1 VRRAAAGLLRECGDD
16 MRRAAAALKAAA
28 VKVVDRT
35 IEEFQ
40 GPDEFTSLDQSLE
53 ERV

>member
-16 MRRAAAALKAAA
+16 VRRAAAALKAAA

-35 IEEFQ
+35 IEELQ
-40 GPDEFTSLDQSLE
+40 GADEFTSLDQSLE
-53 ERV
+53 EAV